1 MTVMINI
8 TNIVLYQQITSRYL
22 CLKYLTCPIK
32 FLEKCCFHFIYALVS
47 PLASILSTFIF
58 DDKSI
63 LLQLLMKC

>member
-32 FLEKCCFHFIYALVS
+32 FLEKCYFPLIYALVS
-47 PLASILSTFIF
+47 PLASIYTFIF